1 MELENEE
8 TEDERNCYPFRKR
21 ARPSSDSDSDTE
33 SDIDDLGA
41 STTFLD
47 DLGRAFERNWKE
59 ECRRP
64 KKRQG
69 RNRESRKRARRVGKE
84 LKFLNP
90 KYDVC
95 EECGR
100 EDFVE
105 DSASG
110 DVICSECGLVQSSQG
125 LGFSAHVQMRYTNKS
140 KRYARVVHFRQRLA
154 QMLLKD
160 PLIEEPTWS
169 EIEKRILSDPNLD
182 REHFGK
188 KAFSQVLKEMMP
200 KIPKE
205 KLERRKLKGKKP
217 PTNPYKRL
225 SANWIQ
231 VRSRLGFGILPPS
244 LENEEYYYERLC
256 ARYQCIDHVFQEKLW
271 DEKGERRSEQ
281 GLKRRNIINVNY
293 IMVQLL
299 RLESE
304 ELFQLWGKFFP
315 QLTSKRQPKINNRR
329 WEILM
334 VECARRYASFAIPKT
349 GEIIKFSWEFKELTL
364 EEIGKT
370 CSFFF

>member
-1 MELENEE
+1 MGLENEE
-8 TEDERNCYPFRKR
+8 SDEEYRNPFWKR
-21 ARPSSDSDSDTE
+21 PRPADDPDTDSESDTGNDT
-33 SDIDDLGA
+33 S
-41 STTFLD
+41 SSTFLD
-47 DLGRAFERNWKE
+47 DLGKAFERNWKE

-69 RNRESRKRARRVGKE
+69 RNKESRKRAKRVSKE

-95 EECGR
+95 TECGL

-105 DSASG
+105 DSSSG
-110 DVICSECGLVQSSQG
+110 DVICSQCGLIQSAKG
-125 LGFSAHVQMRYTNKS
+125 LGFSAFVQMRYNNKS

-154 QMLLKD
+154 QMLLRD
-160 PLIEEPTWS
+160 PLIEEPTWT
-169 EIEKRILSDPNLD
+169 ELQRRILSDPALD

-200 KIPKE
+200 KE
-205 KLERRKLKGKKP
+205 NQRKLEKRKRKGKKP
-217 PTNPYKRL
+217 PPNPYKRL

-231 VRSRLGFGILPPS
+231 VRSRLNFGNLPPS
-244 LENEEYYYERLC
+244 LENEEFYYERLC

-315 QLTSKRQPKINNRR
+315 QLTSKRQPKINNLR
-329 WEILM
+329 WKILM
-334 VECARRYASFAIPKT
+334 EECAKRYSFFAIPKT
-349 GEIIKFSWEFKELTL
+349 GEIIRLEWEFKELTL

-370 CSFFF
+370 CSFFY